1 MHLRRSPQEENKKE
15 LFSLPVQMPLSTRA
29 QRNGMEIES
38 AEKCAVSV
46 LARLTYSFKLFR
58 EITVICGDFSQLLSL
73 SFCVIRDSHFL
84 EGSKT
89 RSAIHSPS
97 PHSSISVALRKL
109 MVSRQNKSLRQWQHQ
124 HGTGG

>member
-1 MHLRRSPQEENKKE
+1 
-15 LFSLPVQMPLSTRA
+15 
-29 QRNGMEIES
+29 MEIAS

-46 LARLTYSFKLFR
+46 LARLTYSFKPFR

-89 RSAIHSPS
+89 WRAIHSPRPS
-97 PHSSISVALRKL
+97 GSVSVALRKL

>member
-1 MHLRRSPQEENKKE
+1 
-15 LFSLPVQMPLSTRA
+15 
-29 QRNGMEIES
+29 MEIAS

-46 LARLTYSFKLFR
+46 LARLTYSFKPFR

-89 RSAIHSPS
+89 WRAIHSPPPPWLRFCS
-97 PHSSISVALRKL
+97 PQKVNGLQAEQVAEAVATSARDRRVTRWKG
-109 MVSRQNKSLRQWQHQ
+109 R
-124 HGTGG
+124 